1 MHKNNLQTANP
12 SSLLHISKW
21 INKQKYFF
29 SIEHILVFIFVLII
43 GGSFNGRTSVFGTE
57 YRGSTPLPPAMKIFS
72 GRSNIVLAKGISEYL
87 DIPLG
92 AVDIKQFS
100 DGELSVRFEENIR
113 NEDVFIIQST
123 NPPSDNILE
132 LLLMVDAAR
141 RASARSIVAV
151 IPYFGYGRQDRKDR
165 ARVPISSRL
174 MMDLIS
180 AGGVNRVITM
190 DLHSPQI
197 QGFANIP
204 FDHLYSRIALLD
216 KLREFN
222 LNEESGVVLAP
233 DVGSAKM
240 SQSYAKKLNVGFAL
254 IDKRRPKPN
263 MAEVANLVGDL
274 KNKHVL
280 IIDDMIDTA
289 GTISNAA
296 QTAMDE
302 GALSVT
308 AVATHPVLS
317 GPSIER
323 LSKSPISKVIVCNTI
338 DLNKKFEF
346 EKLEIISVA
355 KVFGESI
362 KRIVDGTSLSSMF
375 DF

>member
-1 MHKNNLQTANP
+1 
-12 SSLLHISKW
+12 
-21 INKQKYFF
+21 
-29 SIEHILVFIFVLII
+29 
-43 GGSFNGRTSVFGTE
+43 
-57 YRGSTPLPPAMKIFS
+57 MKLFS
-72 GRSNIVLAKGISEYL
+72 GRSNLALAEGISNYL
-87 DIPLG
+87 NMPLG
-92 AVDIKQFS
+92 AVDIKEFS
-100 DGELSVRFEENIR
+100 DGELSVAFEENIR

-123 NPPSDNILE
+123 DPPADNILE
-132 LLLMVDAAR
+132 LLLMLDAAR

-174 MMDLIS
+174 MMDLIT
-180 AGGVNRVITM
+180 AGGVDRIITM

-197 QGFANIP
+197 QGFANVP

-216 KLREFN
+216 RLRSLN
-222 LNEESGVVLAP
+222 LNEENGVVLAP

-240 SQSYAKKLNVGFAL
+240 SQSYAKKLNITFAL

-274 KNKHVL
+274 KDKHVL

-289 GTISNAA
+289 GTICNAA
-296 QTAMDE
+296 QTAIDE

-323 LSKSPISKVIVCNTI
+323 LSESPISKVIVCNTI
-338 DLNKKFEF
+338 DLGEKTKF
-346 EKLEIISVA
+346 EKLEVISVA
-355 KVFGESI
+355 EVFGESI